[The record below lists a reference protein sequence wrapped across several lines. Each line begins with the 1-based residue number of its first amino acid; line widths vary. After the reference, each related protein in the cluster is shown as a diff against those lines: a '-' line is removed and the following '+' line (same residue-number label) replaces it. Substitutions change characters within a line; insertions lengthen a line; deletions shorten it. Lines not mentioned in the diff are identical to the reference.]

1 MRHTRWL
8 FLAAIVAII
17 FVVGAAYVKSRAILA
32 KEVVVQPK
40 PLEAG
45 VDGRADYWEHTVF
58 KGDQKHFTIRARN
71 MRVIK
76 EPSLMEL
83 EGVELQLFHN
93 DGEKSDLISSGKAQ
107 FDVDAKTLYSD
118 GEVDIIMGVPADQPP
133 TGRLLRIHGSGMHFS
148 SDTGKAT
155 TDRAV
160 TFSFDRGHGSAVGAE
175 YDPNTRELQLHNKVV
190 LDWAG
195 KTPEAKPMHVESDQA
210 IYTERDS
217 KVVLFPVSRFTRD
230 TLHMEGGR
238 SDVQLDNGAIR
249 FAKMQ
254 MARGVHDDPGRKV
267 EYAADELNMNFDDGM
282 VIRAIEGHDHAQ
294 LISTSDTARTTV
306 NSDRLDMDFET
317 TDKESTLKTAV
328 ATGKGVVQATPI
340 PRPGTQPSDT
350 RILRSDIIRL
360 AMKPGGKEIDR
371 VETDG
376 PGKLEFLPNQPD
388 LPKRSMQGD
397 RIWVAYGKENRIQSV
412 RSVNAS
418 TLTERPPKAPKTM
431 PTVTR
436 TQSKDILATF
446 DPNTSEIVRLEQTT
460 NFQYEEGD
468 RRARGD
474 KATLDQ
480 SKDLMTLDGS
490 ARMLDPTGSVNA
502 DRIVMNQK
510 TGDYTADGHVS
521 STRQPDRKGASS
533 AMLSNDEV
541 MQAVADKM
549 ISTGESKHIHYEGNA
564 RAWQGANRV
573 DADRIEIDRERRVME
588 AHGKVISQFAD
599 KSSDKTQDKTQDKA
613 QDKKQDKGQE
623 KSSKSKAPAAPI
635 FTVVRASDL
644 VYTEETRLAVYQGG
658 VVLTRP
664 ALTVNSQEL
673 QAFLKPADSD
683 SSLDKAF
690 ADGAVKIVSI
700 TTTIKPTRIR
710 TGTSEHAEYYAD
722 EQKVILQK
730 GEPLLV
736 DNVKGNANGQQLT
749 WWANND
755 RLLVEG
761 EANKPAKGTIRK
773 K

>member
-8 FLAAIVAII
+8 FLAAIVAIV
-17 FVVGAAYVKSRAILA
+17 FVVVTTYIKNRDILA
-32 KEVVVQPK
+32 KEPAVHPK
-40 PLEAG
+40 PLETG
-45 VDGRADYWEHTVF
+45 VDGRANDWQHTVF

-71 MRVIK
+71 IR
-76 EPSLMEL
+76 ELNAPSLMEL
-83 EGVELQLFHN
+83 EGVELQLFHQN
-93 DGEKSDLISSGKAQ
+93 GEKSDLIRSEKAQ
-107 FDVDAKTLYSD
+107 FDTAAKTLYSD
-118 GEVDIIMGVPADQPP
+118 GEVDIIMGVPTDQPP
-133 TGRLLRIHGSGMHFS
+133 TGRLLRIHGSGMHFA

-155 TDRAV
+155 TDRPV

-175 YDPNTRELQLHNKVV
+175 YDPSSRELQLHSRVV

-195 KTPEAKPMHVESDQA
+195 KTRDAKPMHVESDQA
-210 IYTERDS
+210 TYTEHDS

-238 SDVQLDNGAIR
+238 SDVQLDKGAIR

-267 EYAADELNMNFDDGM
+267 EYGADELDLNFDDGM
-282 VIRAIEGHDHAQ
+282 VIRTIEGHDHAQ
-294 LISTSDTARTTV
+294 LISTSDSARTTV

-328 ATGKGVVQATPI
+328 ATGKSVVQATPI
-340 PRPGTQPSDT
+340 PRPGTLPGDT
-350 RILRSDIIRL
+350 RVLRSEIIRL

-376 PGKLEFLPNQPD
+376 PGKLEFQPNQPEQ
-388 LPKRSMQGD
+388 PKRSMQGD

-418 TLTERPPKAPKTM
+418 TLTERPAKAPKTM
-431 PTVTR
+431 PTLTR
-436 TQSKDILATF
+436 TQSKDILAMF
-446 DPNTSEIVRLEQTT
+446 DPNTSELVRLEQTT

-474 KATLDQ
+474 KATLEQ

-490 ARMLDPTGSVNA
+490 ARILDPTGAVNA

-510 TGDYTADGHVS
+510 SGDYTADGHVS

-533 AMLSNDEV
+533 AMLSNEEV

-549 ISTGESKHIHYEGNA
+549 ISTGENKHIRYEGHA

-573 DADRIEIDRERRVME
+573 DADRIEIDRDRRVME
-588 AHGKVISQFAD
+588 AHGKVVSQFAD
-599 KSSDKTQDKTQDKA
+599 KA
-613 QDKKQDKGQE
+613 QDKSPEKNEGKAQE
-623 KSSKSKAPAAPI
+623 KSAKSKAPAAPI
-635 FTVVRASDL
+635 FTVVRAADL
-644 VYTEETRLAVYQGG
+644 VYTEESRIAAYQGG

-664 ALTVNSQEL
+664 ALTVNSKEL
-673 QAFLKPADSD
+673 KAFLKPADSD

-700 TTTIKPTRIR
+700 ATNVKPSRTR
-710 TGTSEHAEYYAD
+710 TGTSEHAEYYSD

-736 DNVKGNANGQQLT
+736 DSVRGNTTGQQLT

-761 EANKPAKGTIRK
+761 EANKPAQGTIRK

>member
-32 KEVVVQPK
+32 NEVVVHPK
-40 PLEAG
+40 PLETG
-45 VDGRADYWEHTVF
+45 VDGRADNGWEYTVF
-58 KGDQKHFTIRARN
+58 KGDQKHFTIRARKF
-71 MRVIK
+71 RSIK
-76 EPSLMEL
+76 EPSLIEL
-83 EGVELQLFHN
+83 EGLELQLYHQN
-93 DGEKSDLISSGKAQ
+93 GEKSDLIRSEKGE
-107 FDVDAKTLYSD
+107 FDTAANTLYSD
-118 GEVDIIMGVPADQPP
+118 GEVDIVMGVPAGQPP
-133 TGRLLRIHGSGMHFS
+133 TGRLLRIHGSGMHFAR
-148 SDTGKAT
+148 DTGKAT

-160 TFSFDRGHGSAVGAE
+160 TFSFDRGKGSAVGAE
-175 YDPNTRELQLHNKVV
+175 YDPNSRELQLHSKVV

-195 KTPEAKPMHVESDQA
+195 KTPKAQSMHVESDQA

-238 SDVQLDNGAIR
+238 SDVLLDKGAIR
-249 FAKMQ
+249 FARMQ

-267 EYAADELNMNFDDGM
+267 EYAADELNLNFDDGM
-282 VIRAIEGHDHAQ
+282 VIRTIDGHDHAQ

-317 TDKESTLKTAV
+317 TDKESMLKTAV
-328 ATGKGVVQATPI
+328 AAGKSVVQATPI
-340 PRPGTQPSDT
+340 PRPGTQPADT
-350 RILRSDIIRL
+350 RILRSDVVRL

-376 PGKLEFLPNQPD
+376 PGKLEFQPNQPD

-418 TLTERPPKAPKTM
+418 TLTERPPKAPGTRQGSM

-446 DPNTSEIVRLEQTT
+446 DPNTSELVRLEQTT

-490 ARMLDPTGSVNA
+490 ARILDPTGSVNA

-533 AMLSNDEV
+533 AML
-541 MQAVADKM
+541 
-549 ISTGESKHIHYEGNA
+549 
-564 RAWQGANRV
+564 
-573 DADRIEIDRERRVME
+573 
-588 AHGKVISQFAD
+588 
-599 KSSDKTQDKTQDKA
+599 
-613 QDKKQDKGQE
+613 
-623 KSSKSKAPAAPI
+623 
-635 FTVVRASDL
+635 
-644 VYTEETRLAVYQGG
+644 
-658 VVLTRP
+658 
-664 ALTVNSQEL
+664 
-673 QAFLKPADSD
+673 
-683 SSLDKAF
+683 
-690 ADGAVKIVSI
+690 
-700 TTTIKPTRIR
+700 
-710 TGTSEHAEYYAD
+710 
-722 EQKVILQK
+722 
-730 GEPLLV
+730 
-736 DNVKGNANGQQLT
+736 
-749 WWANND
+749 
-755 RLLVEG
+755 
-761 EANKPAKGTIRK
+761 
-773 K
+773 